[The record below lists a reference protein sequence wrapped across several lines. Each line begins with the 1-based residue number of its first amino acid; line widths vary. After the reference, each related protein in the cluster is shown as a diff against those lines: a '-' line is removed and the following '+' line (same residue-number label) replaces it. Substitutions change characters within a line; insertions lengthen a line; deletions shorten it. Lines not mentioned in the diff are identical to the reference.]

1 MRKLLFAA
9 VLSLAGVGL
18 GAGQASAWSLH
29 CHHCCKN
36 CASICVR
43 PYNAFSPSIFGS
55 LCVDG
60 CFPLSCANHGACGP
74 QGCGQPPWYGGGF
87 GCAGDG
93 CGAPGYG
100 AAAALINPPARGTPT
115 VLPGGV
121 PTFQGPSPVQV
132 PAGAQ
137 LGVPGVQPTVY
148 GPAPWMQPPGYGA
161 NPAGR

>member
-1 MRKLLFAA
+1 MKKLLFAA

-18 GAGQASAWSLH
+18 GAGQASAWPLH

-60 CFPLSCANHGACGP
+60 CFPLSCANGGPGGP
-74 QGCGQPPWYGGGF
+74 QGYGPPPCYGGGF

-93 CGAPGYG
+93 CGAPG
-100 AAAALINPPARGTPT
+100 APAPGKSTAGGPPT
-115 VLPGGV
+115 VLPGTV
-121 PTFQGPSPVQV
+121 PTFLGPPPVQV

-137 LGVPGVQPTVY
+137 VEVPGVQPTLY
-148 GPAPWMQPPGYGA
+148 GPAPWMQPPTNGA
-161 NPAGR
+161 NPTGR